1 MRDCSCYDEGISCIE
16 EYGFF
21 RIFYMEIVSD
31 ESDYQNYCDNLEGE
45 SRDRERECDPR
56 VIREMKFYSFS
67 PYLDI
72 C

>member
-1 MRDCSCYDEGISCIE
+1 
-16 EYGFF
+16 
-21 RIFYMEIVSD
+21 MEIVSD
-31 ESDYQNYCDNLEGE
+31 ESDYQNYRDNLERE